1 MKNVKIYEGFKP
13 RADPLMNYQLCRA
26 YFNFNGGILEVVEKI
41 LTEKLG
47 TLPKKDLV
55 YIREQRGKRNP
66 LIDLPCTDYKATVEE
81 ILSAYVEQR
90 FDKMV
95 SEVLARKPN
104 YPLTFRDIIERF
116 M

>member
-1 MKNVKIYEGFKP
+1 MKYNKIYEAFKP
-13 RADPLMNYQLCRA
+13 KADLLMNYQLCRA

-47 TLPKKDLV
+47 ELPKKDLA

-66 LIDLPCTDYKATVEE
+66 LIDLPSIEFKATVEE
-81 ILSAYVEQR
+81 ILSSYVGQR

-95 SEVLARKPN
+95 TEFLANKPN
-104 YPLTFRDIIERF
+104 YPLTFRDIIERN